1 MSDSPHFNYH
11 YCLTWVFWS
20 TATGVKDKYK
30 QHNEE
35 NGDKNQQGNKPC
47 ALVYRSSW
55 SLASCS
61 EKERKKTSDSK
72 HSELPVV
79 SFFLAGGGGERGGE
93 RDDGRPRR
101 NNVYLSISSMGTRNK
116 GLRRKTCIL
125 RLKPLATSPRFNT
138 SKDTQKRRLHKLISP
153 RNRKWLRF
161 QPSGGATKFFL
172 FFSLFFFLRCLS
184 LSWYMV
190 KNSLS

>member
-61 EKERKKTSDSK
+61 EKERRKTSDSK

-79 SFFLAGGGGERGGE
+79 SFFLAGGGGGGKRGWT
-93 RDDGRPRR
+93 RWWASPKKQR
-101 NNVYLSISSMGTRNK
+101 ISVDKFYGHTQQRFEEKNLYSPSQTSCDFATVQHFKRYT
-116 GLRRKTCIL
+116 KTS
-125 RLKPLATSPRFNT
+125 ATQANLT
-138 SKDTQKRRLHKLISP
+138 AK
-153 RNRKWLRF
+153 
-161 QPSGGATKFFL
+161 
-172 FFSLFFFLRCLS
+172 
-184 LSWYMV
+184 
-190 KNSLS
+190 

>member
-1 MSDSPHFNYH
+1 MAIRTNKAINQALL
-11 YCLTWVFWS
+11 CI
-20 TATGVKDKYK
+20 GVV
-30 QHNEE
+30 
-35 NGDKNQQGNKPC
+35 
-47 ALVYRSSW
+47 ALLPAVV
-55 SLASCS
+55 
-61 EKERKKTSDSK
+61 RKKENVRIKALGTAGC
-72 HSELPVV
+72 
-79 SFFLAGGGGERGGE
+79 FLLLSRGSGGGGKRGGE
-93 RDDGRPRR
+93 RDDRGPRR

-161 QPSGGATKFFL
+161 QPLGGATNFSC
-172 FFSLFFFLRCLS
+172 FSLFFSFFFVSLS